1 MSELHKPLPEEQIRD
16 ASLLILMD
24 EYAQADGQK
33 LLSQFEAS
41 GMTMPDSLDKI
52 CQLQLERYRQKSEK
66 STLLRNTVYRV
77 AKIAA
82 VLMIVC
88 SLSVNL
94 ILSVEAIRVPCLNFF
109 IRITDYFTEIN
120 FSDKQTSRDS
130 GVLPFYPPDEYTVV
144 IQKHNYDDFSKI
156 RLDSILFYGFQK
168 DDGSM
173 LSIESLPAE
182 GSISLDTEDSESV
195 SFFMNGMKAIHIFKN
210 NGEQT
215 IVWFDEPH
223 KRIYNVFCSNMDK
236 DEFLSYLM
244 ILSTELMNNEL
255 YDS

>member
-1 MSELHKPLPEEQIRD
+1 MSELHKTLSEEQIHD

-24 EYAQADGQK
+24 EYAQEDGQK
-33 LLSQFEAS
+33 LLSKFEAS
-41 GMTMPDSLDKI
+41 GITMPDSLDNI
-52 CQLQLERYRQKSEK
+52 CQLQLKRYRLKSEK
-66 STLLRNTVYRV
+66 SALLRNTVYRV

-82 VLMIVC
+82 VLVIVF

-94 ILSVEAIRVPCLNFF
+94 IMSVEAIRVPCLNFF
-109 IRITDYFTEIN
+109 IRITDYFTEISFDEKPSSN
-120 FSDKQTSRDS
+120 DSDM
-130 GVLPFYPPDEYTVV
+130 LPIYPPDGYTVIV
-144 IQKHNYDDFSKI
+144 QKHNYDDFSKI
-156 RLDSILFYGFQK
+156 RPDSILFYGFQN
-168 DDGSM
+168 DNGSI
-173 LSIESLPAE
+173 LSIDSLPAE

-195 SFFMNGMKAIHIFKN
+195 SFYMNGMKAIHIMKS

-215 IVWFDEPH
+215 IVWFDESH

>member
-1 MSELHKPLPEEQIRD
+1 MSELHKPLQEEQIQD

-33 LLSQFEAS
+33 LLENFETS
-41 GMTMPDSLDKI
+41 GMIMPDSLDRA
-52 CQLQLERYRQKSEK
+52 CQLQVERCRRKSEK

-77 AKIAA
+77 AKTAA

-88 SLSVNL
+88 SLSANL

-109 IRITDYFTEIN
+109 IRVTDYFTEIN
-120 FSDKQTSRDS
+120 FSDKRSSNGSDA
-130 GVLPFYPPDEYTVV
+130 LPFSPPEGYTVIV
-144 IQKHNYDDFSKI
+144 QKHNYDDFSKI
-156 RLDSILFYGFQK
+156 RQDSILFYGFQK

-173 LSIESLPAE
+173 LSIESLPAV

-195 SFFMNGMKAIHIFKN
+195 SFYMNGMKAVHILKS

-215 IVWFDEPH
+215 IVWFDESH
-223 KRIYNVFCSNMDK
+223 KRIYNAFCSNMDK

-244 ILSTELMNNEL
+244 MLSIDLTNSEL

>member
-1 MSELHKPLPEEQIRD
+1 MSELHKPLPEEQLQD

-33 LLSQFEAS
+33 LLLNFETT
-41 GMTMPDSLDKI
+41 GITMPDSLDKV
-52 CQLQLERYRQKSEK
+52 CQLQIEQYRRKSEK

-77 AKIAA
+77 VKVAA
-82 VLMIVC
+82 AFMIVC
-88 SLSVNL
+88 SLSANL

-120 FSDKQTSRDS
+120 FSGKQSSHDS
-130 GVLPFYPPDEYTVV
+130 DILPFSPPDGYTLIV
-144 IQKHNYDDFSKI
+144 QKHNYDDFSKI
-156 RLDSILFYGFQK
+156 RPDSILFYGFQK

-173 LSIESLPAE
+173 LSIDSLPAV

-195 SFFMNGMKAIHIFKN
+195 SFYMNGMKAIHIMKS

-215 IVWFDEPH
+215 IVWFDESH
-223 KRIYNVFCSNMDK
+223 NRIYNVFCSNMDK
-236 DEFLSYLM
+236 DEFMTYLM
-244 ILSTELMNNEL
+244 TLSIDLTNNEL